1 MATERST
8 VSSAPA
14 MTPCWTSANDYLGLM
29 IGDRD
34 AVDRYHYFD
43 ENGISA
49 CSLVAVALSGM
60 WRPAAVEPK
69 SIPRDRVCE
78 RCEKAIARRARLV
91 TVAARERLEQAARE
105 RLEQAA
111 RERLEQ
117 AARERLE
124 QVRNAEREI
133 ERLSKF
139 ILENVPGEPSESEGA
154 VDCAIRIMKK
164 LLSERRRLS
173 DAAMERVNHVRD
185 EEARDRRA

>member
-91 TVAARERLEQAARE
+91 TVAARERLEQ
-105 RLEQAA
+105 
-111 RERLEQ
+111 
-117 AARERLE
+117 
-124 QVRNAEREI
+124 VRNAEREI